1 MYPEN
6 TTASNV
12 AFDPRFCTADGTV
25 LTSTGTITTHSNLYY
40 DYPTFD
46 DYTIQ
51 IRTDTSDTYD
61 GLVHNTGFQ
70 YRYPP
75 YNASDDQ
82 LVLMNIRKEL
92 WNRLCNAGITNE
104 KLRELFNRLCELL
117 IDQNNADVLEAAY
130 GESDELDD
138 FLMEFIQKR

>member
-12 AFDPRFCTADGTV
+12 TFDPRFCTADGTT
-25 LTSTGTITTHSNLYY
+25 LTGTTHFTPTYY
-40 DYPTFD
+40 T
-46 DYTIQ
+46 
-51 IRTDTSDTYD
+51 IRTDTSDSYD

-92 WNRLCNAGITNE
+92 WNRLCNAGITDE

>member
-6 TTASNV
+6 TTASNIT
-12 AFDPRFCTADGTV
+12 FDPRFYTTYETV
-25 LTSTGTITTHSNLYY
+25 LPSIDTITTHL
-40 DYPTFD
+40 TTT
-46 DYTIQ
+46 DYTI
-51 IRTDTSDTYD
+51 RTDDSYD

-82 LVLMNIRKEL
+82 LFLMNIRKEL
-92 WNRLCNAGITNE
+92 WNRLCNAGITDE

-130 GESDELDD
+130 WESDELDD